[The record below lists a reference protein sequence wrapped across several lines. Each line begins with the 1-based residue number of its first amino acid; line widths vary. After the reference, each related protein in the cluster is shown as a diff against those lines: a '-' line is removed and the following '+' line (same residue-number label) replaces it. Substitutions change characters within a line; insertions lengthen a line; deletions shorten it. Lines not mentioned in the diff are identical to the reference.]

1 MKKTLLLFFLIL
13 SFQYIYSQ
21 SLENKIDSIDVLLS
35 QKQDE
40 KTNYILTF
48 EKIELLIDNKNLSEA
63 KKLCNS
69 ILDKLSPKKDP
80 NLTAKSYYFIG
91 LIYKDENKYDLALN
105 NFYEALS
112 LEEQITENRIIVDIY
127 FEIGYVYMLIGNLEK
142 AILFLKKS
150 NEDLE
155 DLGNEVEK
163 AKTIN
168 NIGYMYEVSGK
179 YDLALKYYREALA
192 VFEKFEDKQSV
203 SFVLNNIGALFRE
216 IENYEMAIDYYTKAL
231 KIKKELKDTASM
243 STTYNNF
250 GVVYQKQEKYD
261 KAIEFYNK
269 ALEISKNN
277 NDIKSIART
286 TNNIGKVYE
295 SQQKYEQA
303 LELYFKS
310 LKLKDS
316 INDNHGKILSYLNIG
331 KVYKKTHD
339 YNKSIEY
346 LTQGL
351 KLADSLSYVKELS
364 AIYKEISEVYEMSNN
379 LELALKFHKK
389 YSIINDTILNK
400 EKQKNINEL
409 EISYQTSE
417 KEKQLIYL
425 KKENESKEKILFRN
439 GYLTVTI
446 IFLLIFISLFFYILN
461 NRKKLRIINKS
472 VVLEQKLLRSQMN
485 PHFIF
490 NSLSSIQAY
499 IYSNETMEAGKYIA
513 NFAKLMRLILENSRK
528 EFISVSNEIE
538 TLEYYLK
545 LQKLRFD
552 NKFDYKVIIS
562 ENINSE
568 NDYIPP
574 MLAQP
579 IIENAIEHGVRKLD
593 RQGSI
598 EINFVKKGKSIT
610 LSVTDNGR
618 GFDENKSNQKE
629 KNESYALKI
638 TEERLA
644 TYSKNSKIKIKTLK
658 KQDKIV
664 GTKVSFQIPLKI

>member
-417 KEKQLIYL
+417 KEKQLIDL